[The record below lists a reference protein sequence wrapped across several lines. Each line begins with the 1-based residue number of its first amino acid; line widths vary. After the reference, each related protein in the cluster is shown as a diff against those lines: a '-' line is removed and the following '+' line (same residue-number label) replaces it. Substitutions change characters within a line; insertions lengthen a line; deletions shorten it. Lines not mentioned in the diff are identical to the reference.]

1 VPSSDENFEAGDDSD
16 EEIVVLLPSGRKSR
30 RKKMKP
36 RMWYDEHRI
45 CAEEQLCLQM
55 CFVDVYQFRRALKNM
70 HIAQLRNFRYHR
82 NCKDRVIAVCT
93 HEKCPFYMI
102 GSQIAGEKTFCM
114 RKLHFEHSCAPSG
127 EHCKVTYKWVA
138 QNAEKALRTDPG
150 TRVETVMD
158 NAKEKF
164 GVEVPKNMAYRA
176 RKKALKT
183 VIGDDLK
190 QYKRLRDYLQTVID
204 TNHGSRCIVTTKVLP
219 EHPSPN
225 PRFHGLFIALG
236 ASVQGFLKGCRPF
249 IGNYYN
255 FFHAMLF
262 CFINVV

>member
-1 VPSSDENFEAGDDSD
+1 
-16 EEIVVLLPSGRKSR
+16 
-30 RKKMKP
+30 
-36 RMWYDEHRI
+36 
-45 CAEEQLCLQM
+45 
-55 CFVDVYQFRRALKNM
+55 
-70 HIAQLRNFRYHR
+70 
-82 NCKDRVIAVCT
+82 
-93 HEKCPFYMI
+93 
-102 GSQIAGEKTFCM
+102 
-114 RKLHFEHSCAPSG
+114 
-127 EHCKVTYKWVA
+127 
-138 QNAEKALRTDPG
+138 
-150 TRVETVMD
+150 
-158 NAKEKF
+158 
-164 GVEVPKNMAYRA
+164 MAYRA
-176 RKKALKT
+176 RKKALKA

-204 TNHGSRCIVTTKVLP
+204 TNPVSRCIVTTKILP

>member
-1 VPSSDENFEAGDDSD
+1 
-16 EEIVVLLPSGRKSR
+16 
-30 RKKMKP
+30 
-36 RMWYDEHRI
+36 
-45 CAEEQLCLQM
+45 
-55 CFVDVYQFRRALKNM
+55 
-70 HIAQLRNFRYHR
+70 
-82 NCKDRVIAVCT
+82 
-93 HEKCPFYMI
+93 
-102 GSQIAGEKTFCM
+102 
-114 RKLHFEHSCAPSG
+114 
-127 EHCKVTYKWVA
+127 
-138 QNAEKALRTDPG
+138 
-150 TRVETVMD
+150 
-158 NAKEKF
+158 
-164 GVEVPKNMAYRA
+164 MAYRA
-176 RKKALKT
+176 RKKALKA

-204 TNHGSRCIVTTKVLP
+204 TNPGSRCIVTTKVLP